1 MLVLVFVMCNKL
13 NYNDDAWTTKKKN
26 HGLSNF
32 YLLDIIYRVIKRSNF
47 YLLDV
52 IDGTKVHQLH
62 HKVIYYLVEIIYI
75 IS

>member
-1 MLVLVFVMCNKL
+1 MV
-13 NYNDDAWTTKKKN
+13 YQT
-26 HGLSNF
+26 F

-52 IDGTKVHQLH
+52 IDSAKVHQLH
-62 HKVIYYLVEIIYI
+62 YKVICYLVEIIYI